1 MTSSFDISDSSE
13 IRELFRSFDRNHDNT
28 ICAGELGKVL
38 RCLGMNVSEADVQQ
52 IIKELDK
59 NRNGKIEYKEFKAFM
74 QEEMRKAEDPAE
86 QEKAVRMAFRVFD
99 QNGDGFIDVK
109 ELQNAMKNLGEP
121 LTDKELTDMMKEADM
136 DKDGKINYEALPLPP
151 RTARAP
157 GWLGPGTARPLPAY
171 PHCIFQVSPRDFQV
185 LHETCL
191 LRLAP
196 ASISDSGIWRLLY
209 PYLLLCIAVY
219 PGC

>member
-1 MTSSFDISDSSE
+1 MPIFKAKSKTSQSQSKKKEKDMETE

-136 DKDGKINYEALPLPP
+136 DKDGKINYEEFI
-151 RTARAP
+151 RV
-157 GWLGPGTARPLPAY
+157 W
-171 PHCIFQVSPRDFQV
+171 IK
-185 LHETCL
+185 
-191 LRLAP
+191 
-196 ASISDSGIWRLLY
+196 SGKKK
-209 PYLLLCIAVY
+209 
-219 PGC
+219 